1 MSKIYRIFV
10 FGPFA
15 SGKSQLSN
23 FIFMKKVFGAGRPQS
38 CSQTVDI
45 FSTKRNGLNLEIID
59 YVGYTE
65 YKAEENLYRI
75 IDQLKGQKLNSLDLF
90 LLVINPFYV
99 RYPSDTK
106 NYIKLIL
113 NTFTPIE
120 FFNHL
125 GIIFTHCYEHPK
137 EKLRKNIDIIVM
149 QLNQI
154 FEELIGIKN
163 NPNIIL
169 PKIYEI
175 DTKLDDNEKYIEKY
189 QATIDVLLLNME
201 KNYEIC
207 GEISIKDIKIDGVK
221 ERLENEVIK
230 LEESKDENREKKIEE
245 LIKKYDICIHSFS

>member
-10 FGPFA
+10 FGPSY
-15 SGKSQLSN
+15 SGKSYLCN
-23 FIFMKKVFGAGRPQS
+23 FIIMKKVFDARPQS

-45 FSTKRNGLNLEIID
+45 FKTKRNGLNLEIID

-65 YKAEENLYRI
+65 YKAENDLHNI
-75 IDQLKGQKLNSLDLF
+75 IHELKDKKLNSLDLF

-99 RYPSDTK
+99 RLPSDTK

-113 NTFTPIE
+113 NTFTPVE

-125 GIIFTHCYEHPK
+125 GIIFTHCYDLTK

-175 DTKLDDNEKYIEKY
+175 DTELDDNEKYIEKY

-207 GEISIKDIKIDGVK
+207 GEISIQDIKIDGVK

>member
-1 MSKIYRIFV
+1 
-10 FGPFA
+10 
-15 SGKSQLSN
+15 
-23 FIFMKKVFGAGRPQS
+23 
-38 CSQTVDI
+38 
-45 FSTKRNGLNLEIID
+45 
-59 YVGYTE
+59 
-65 YKAEENLYRI
+65 
-75 IDQLKGQKLNSLDLF
+75 
-90 LLVINPFYV
+90 
-99 RYPSDTK
+99 
-106 NYIKLIL
+106 
-113 NTFTPIE
+113 
-120 FFNHL
+120 
-125 GIIFTHCYEHPK
+125 
-137 EKLRKNIDIIVM
+137 M

-207 GEISIKDIKIDGVK
+207 GEISIQDIKFGGVN

>member
-1 MSKIYRIFV
+1 M
-10 FGPFA
+10 
-15 SGKSQLSN
+15 
-23 FIFMKKVFGAGRPQS
+23 
-38 CSQTVDI
+38 
-45 FSTKRNGLNLEIID
+45 
-59 YVGYTE
+59 
-65 YKAEENLYRI
+65 
-75 IDQLKGQKLNSLDLF
+75 
-90 LLVINPFYV
+90 
-99 RYPSDTK
+99 
-106 NYIKLIL
+106 

-125 GIIFTHCYEHPK
+125 GIIFTHCYDHIK

-207 GEISIKDIKIDGVK
+207 GEISIQDIKFGGVN

-245 LIKKYDICIHSFS
+245 LIKNYDICIHSFS

>member
-10 FGPFA
+10 FGPLR
-15 SGKSQLSN
+15 SGKSQLCN
-23 FIFMKKVFGAGRPQS
+23 FILMKKVFDARPQS

-45 FSTKRNGLNLEIID
+45 FNTKRNGLNLEIID

-65 YKAEENLYRI
+65 YKAGNDLHKI
-75 IDQLKGQKLNSLDLF
+75 LHKLKDKKLNSIDLF

-125 GIIFTHCYEHPK
+125 GIIFTHCYDLTK

-207 GEISIKDIKIDGVK
+207 GEISIQDIKFDGVN

>member
-10 FGPFA
+10 FGPLG
-15 SGKSQLSN
+15 SGKSQLCN
-23 FIFMKKVFGAGRPQS
+23 FIFMKKVFDARPQS

-45 FSTKRNGLNLEIID
+45 FNTKRNGLNLEIID
-59 YVGYTE
+59 YAGYTE
-65 YKAEENLYRI
+65 YKAENDLREI
-75 IDQLKGQKLNSLDLF
+75 MHELKDKKLNSLDLF

-125 GIIFTHCYEHPK
+125 GIIFTHCYACLK

-175 DTKLDDNEKYIEKY
+175 DTELDDNEKYIEKY

-207 GEISIKDIKIDGVK
+207 GEISIQDIKFGGVN